1 MEATTALDSAS
12 ANTSNPLANF
22 AESTAR
28 AEQGREH
35 GERSHR
41 RNRNRPQKPGGSAF
55 AEGGS
60 ANPAQRDTTGNW
72 RRRRPRDGDPSAQ
85 TLTGSGSQRQHHPL
99 PRRPSP
105 QHIQSS
111 ELLNTGDA
119 ASKTVETSA
128 PQQSPALGVGI
139 SNRGQGQRN
148 NRRGRNFIGSLT
160 EQSEIPSAA
169 APSNPTK
176 RGDSGRRPAAPLKDD
191 LTSTLIHAISTPPYP
206 DCLICF
212 SAIRPAEPTW
222 SCSPLQL
229 VESDVDT
236 AQCCWTTFHLKCI
249 RSWAA
254 KSVKEVAEAWRARGQ
269 DRKGEWR
276 CPGCRTE
283 REVVPTEYR

>member
-1 MEATTALDSAS
+1 MEATTALDSAGG
-12 ANTSNPLANF
+12 NTSNPLTG
-22 AESTAR
+22 STAR
-28 AEQGREH
+28 TGPGREQD
-35 GERSHR
+35 ERPHR
-41 RNRNRPQKPGGSAF
+41 PKRNRPQKPGGPAF
-55 AEGGS
+55 AAGGS
-60 ANPAQRDTTGNW
+60 ANSTQGDAAGNW
-72 RRRRPRDGDPSAQ
+72 RRRRPRDGDP
-85 TLTGSGSQRQHHPL
+85 LTGSGSQRQHHPL

-119 ASKTVETSA
+119 ASETVETSA
-128 PQQSPALGVGI
+128 SQKSQPLGAGI

-160 EQSEIPSAA
+160 EQSDTPSPA

-176 RGDSGRRPAAPLKDD
+176 RGDRGRRPAAPLKDD

-222 SCSPLQL
+222 SCSPSGA
-229 VESDVDT
+229 VESDADI

-249 RSWAA
+249 RSWAT